1 MSNKQQIKLV
11 SLGVISYAR
20 INKDYKA
27 QVDYP
32 QGVDIT
38 EELKKIDNDNGIVLV
53 FPDNYRFQQSE
64 GNQGV
69 GKSSLHKALLELTGN
84 IMVPNAI
91 NSIDNDKRINLKT
104 WGLDGHLYHIRATK
118 STYVIERIETD
129 EEGNPIISEKG
140 KEIKAEIKEPK
151 TMIKKIV
158 GPAGVSP
165 NWLVEMKP
173 ADQIAW
179 VRSLFTLDQDVLK
192 QELDITKKYNEAY
205 KARTQAGND
214 HKRYKNLT
222 ESSPFYKEQ
231 EKHEKYFAET
241 SFENVEQSM
250 KSIQE
255 RHSEYQ
261 RNEMG
266 LKQLKDITL
275 QNALMNVEKADETIV
290 SIENEIKRLQQELA
304 KAHDDKQATI
314 EAKIA
319 VENRIKAGEEWI
331 EANKSVVQ
339 EMESFGE
346 KVKEASEFKAKKQEW
361 EVMLE
366 NQKQMNHYESEYQ
379 RLTVL
384 IDEYAKTK
392 QQLVEMFTPKVEG
405 FEVCIPDENE
415 KREGLFYKGMS
426 LDKLSESELWEMAT
440 QLWQVM
446 NVQMVFVENINSLG
460 TGAVE
465 KFNEFIAQ
473 GGYVFATMMNRAEKN
488 LKITFDTSIK

>member
-1 MSNKQQIKLV
+1 MSKQQIKLV
-11 SLGVISYAR
+11 SLGVASFAR

-32 QGVDIT
+32 QGVDIS
-38 EELKKIDNDNGIVLV
+38 EELKKIDSDNGIVLV
-53 FPDNYRFQQSE
+53 FPENYRLQLSE
-64 GNQGV
+64 GDQGV
-69 GKSSLHKALLELTGN
+69 GKSSLQKSLLELTGN
-84 IMVPNAI
+84 ILAPNAI
-91 NSIDNDKRINLKT
+91 NSIDNDKKINLKT
-104 WGLDGHLYHIRATK
+104 WGLDGHLYHIRSTK

-129 EEGNPIISEKG
+129 EEGKPIINEKG
-140 KEIKAEIKEPK
+140 KEIKAEMKEPK

-158 GPAGVSP
+158 GPAGISP

-173 ADQIAW
+173 SEQIAW

-192 QELDITKKYNEAY
+192 QELEITKKYNESY

-214 HKRYKNLT
+214 QKRYKNLT

-241 SFENVEQSM
+241 SFEDVEQSM
-250 KSIQE
+250 KTIQE
-255 RHSEYQ
+255 KHSEYQ
-261 RNEMG
+261 RYEMG
-266 LKQLKDITL
+266 LQQLKDISL
-275 QNALMNVEKADETIV
+275 KNAIANVDKADETIV
-290 SIENEIKRLQQELA
+290 SIENEIKRLQEQLS
-304 KAHDDKQATI
+304 KAHDAKQAAV
-314 EAKIA
+314 EGKIA
-319 VENRIKAGEEWI
+319 VENRIKAGDEWI
-331 EANKSVVQ
+331 EENKSVVE
-339 EMESFGE
+339 EMQSFGE

-361 EVMLE
+361 EIMLE
-366 NQKQMNHYESEYQ
+366 NQKQMNHYETEYQ
-379 RLTVL
+379 RLTTL

-415 KREGLFYKGMS
+415 KREGLFYNGMS

-460 TGAVE
+460 TGAIE
-465 KFNEFIAQ
+465 KFNQFIQQ

-488 LKITFDTSIK
+488 LKITFDNTIK